1 MEFLIRGLGLAHPW
15 PLWTFES
22 ESVDG
27 RYRLFSLPPPPT
39 SFCCSAFQIDEDK
52 QFFKRKTMLHLTC
65 FGLHLFFSVVQGL
78 MLILGYMVKK

>member
-22 ESVDG
+22 ESVWKISFV
-27 RYRLFSLPPPPT
+27 LSLSLST

-78 MLILGYMVKK
+78 MLILGYMVQK